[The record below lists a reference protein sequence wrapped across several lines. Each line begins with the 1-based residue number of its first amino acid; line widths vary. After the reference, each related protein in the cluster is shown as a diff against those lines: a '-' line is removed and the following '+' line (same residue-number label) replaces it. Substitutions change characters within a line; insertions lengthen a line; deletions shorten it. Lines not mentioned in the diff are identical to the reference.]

1 MFGEIAP
8 RLHGGAPRPMRY
20 VTGPS
25 PAISNCCHHLF
36 IFAFPSRFTPPF
48 ILLPV
53 RLPTATAG
61 PGLINVSESRRGRGG
76 DTVAANRF
84 RAGAHCCKYNVVPR
98 LVSTTMPH
106 YEGRYLLTCVA
117 RSGEKGLSC
126 EARRVVTVW
135 MNTNCA
141 SSAAPEGSC

>member
-84 RAGAHCCKYNVVPR
+84 RAGAH
-98 LVSTTMPH
+98 
-106 YEGRYLLTCVA
+106 
-117 RSGEKGLSC
+117 
-126 EARRVVTVW
+126 
-135 MNTNCA
+135 NTNTSFGVNPC
-141 SSAAPEGSC
+141 SISKRNNNSVKAAVVNLVIKYCLSM